1 MIFAKYDNE
10 INNCKNGKWF
20 PPIVVDIKSGT
31 VSKSLHYEKI
41 TFTNFIIFYIGSA
54 ISGEICS

>member
-31 VSKSLHYEKI
+31 VSKSPHYEKI
-41 TFTNFIIFYIGSA
+41 TFTNFI
-54 ISGEICS
+54 